1 MNNNEFLKH
10 VDFSPI
16 NEVKHLYHGSKNGIH
31 GRIVPNYKLA
41 RRAIDFGQGFYLGN
55 NPTQA
60 KTLICGRDDYHPVLY
75 KADLDLNGLNC
86 VRVSGLPWAFLIA
99 YNRGFLDEYKD
110 TSLYAQIADIGKGQ
124 DIIAGPIADDRTSL
138 VLEEFFDGTITDSV
152 LIACMGELKLG
163 MQYVAKTQKACDR
176 IHITHTFP
184 LKTNE
189 IKAMRD
195 KGIQRR
201 EEGVRIVN
209 PIKRRYRRIGN
220 YFDDILDTEK
230 GE

>member
-1 MNNNEFLKH
+1 MNNIEFLKH
-10 VDFSPI
+10 IDFSPI
-16 NEVKHLYHGSKNGIH
+16 REVKHLYHGSKNGIQ
-31 GRIVPNYKLA
+31 GRIFPNYKLA

-75 KADLDLNGLNC
+75 KADIDLNGLNC

-99 YNRGFLDEYKD
+99 YNRGFLDEYED
-110 TSLYAQIADIGKGQ
+110 TALYTQIAGIGNGQ

-138 VLEEFFDGTITDSV
+138 VLEEFFDGTITDTA

-163 MQYVAKTQKACDR
+163 MQYVAKTQRACDR
-176 IHITHTFP
+176 IHITNIFHLEP
-184 LKTNE
+184 NE
-189 IKAMRD
+189 IKAMRAR
-195 KGIQRR
+195 GIQRR
-201 EEGVRIVN
+201 EEGIRIVN
-209 PIKRRYRRIGN
+209 PIKKSYRRTGN
-220 YFDDILDTEK
+220 YFDDIIEMEK